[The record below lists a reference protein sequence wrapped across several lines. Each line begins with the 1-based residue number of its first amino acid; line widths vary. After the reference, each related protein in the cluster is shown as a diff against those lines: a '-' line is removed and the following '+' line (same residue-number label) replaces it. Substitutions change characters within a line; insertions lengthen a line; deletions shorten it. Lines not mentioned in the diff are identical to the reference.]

1 MIRSGPHLRYDRTG
15 RKPRTG
21 RNMAAARPAW
31 GIVAG
36 TVCAS
41 ARPTLR
47 GFLPMS
53 SILSRFV
60 AIGIIAGGFA
70 LTGDLGKLA
79 KRGLDVVNSRDVPTA
94 TPEESGMSPAAT
106 ALADAATRDV
116 ERIVATAEAVANGS
130 PAHTPAPPGSPQGK
144 AVIARDADF
153 RPPQHGIDTIELS
166 SLTAGNRVVVWLAMP
181 RRSGGRAYRCL
192 VFDVVD
198 PSSGHRR
205 AAPSRATPGRRPWWR
220 GREERPHRRSAP
232 GRCSRR
238 RRSRDDRPG
247 RRSRPRPL
255 TFCGARR
262 HAP

>member
-1 MIRSGPHLRYDRTG
+1 
-15 RKPRTG
+15 
-21 RNMAAARPAW
+21 
-31 GIVAG
+31 
-36 TVCAS
+36 
-41 ARPTLR
+41 
-47 GFLPMS
+47 MS

-130 PAHTPAPPGSPQGK
+130 PAQTPAAGAPLGK

-153 RPPQHGIDTIELS
+153 HPPQHGIDTIELS
-166 SLTAGNRVVVWLAMP
+166 SLTAGNRIVVWLAMP

-198 PSSGHRR
+198 PAAGEALAYEAVSFATDGSPQATAVPPRRVRLQGDGHGGAVAKSGLIDVQRR
-205 AAPSRATPGRRPWWR
+205 GVAADGVGHETIGPVAALDLVR
-220 GREERPHRRSAP
+220 
-232 GRCSRR
+232 
-238 RRSRDDRPG
+238 
-247 RRSRPRPL
+247 
-255 TFCGARR
+255 
-262 HAP
+262 